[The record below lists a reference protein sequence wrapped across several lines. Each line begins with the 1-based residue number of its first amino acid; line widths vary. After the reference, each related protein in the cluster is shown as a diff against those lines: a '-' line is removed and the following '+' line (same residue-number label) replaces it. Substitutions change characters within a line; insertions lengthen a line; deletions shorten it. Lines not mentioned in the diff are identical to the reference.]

1 MRVLRAG
8 ISMFVM
14 LSAAACAASH
24 QSAEA
29 TGPVPASGADSAQ
42 ASQGIQVQIDNQN
55 FSDMNIYL
63 LRNGGR
69 WLVGQAEGM
78 GKTTLTIPQS
88 MAPTDLRVRLI
99 GDPIGGSRP
108 VTTPVL
114 IVPRGQTIY
123 WKIGTEPGSSTASAG

>member
-1 MRVLRAG
+1 MRDVRAG
-8 ISMFVM
+8 ISLFVM
-14 LSAAACAASH
+14 LSATACAASH

-29 TGPVPASGADSAQ
+29 NRPVPATGADSAR

-63 LRNGGR
+63 VKSGGR

-88 MAPTDLRVRLI
+88 MAPADLRVRLI

-108 VTTPVL
+108 VATPVL
-114 IVPRGQTIY
+114 IVPRGQRVYWTI
-123 WKIGTEPGSSTASAG
+123 GSEPGSSTASAG